1 MRAQQLP
8 CNGRWP
14 VDVDVWHVALDGRR
28 EPDAYRYLDADELAR
43 AGRFRYD
50 VDRHRFA
57 MTRSVLRELL
67 GEYTGAMPASVGFAQ
82 GPYGRPELATRPGE
96 PSTLSFNVS
105 HTGNDALIAVSR
117 TRYVGVDIEV
127 KQRALDW
134 RELAPLVCTAVERAQ
149 IEASSPAAQPDAFLR
164 CWTAKE
170 AILKAIGL
178 GITEGLLCLHV
189 DVEDFAEQQ
198 PVVIEAPRFEAA
210 ARLRFRGL
218 DDLPA
223 CQGCLAWGQD
233 A

>member
-1 MRAQQLP
+1 M
-8 CNGRWP
+8 
-14 VDVDVWHVALDGRR
+14 ALDGVCDS
-28 EPDAYRYLDADELAR
+28 DAYRYLDAEELAR

-50 VDRHRFA
+50 VDRYRFA

-67 GEYTGAMPASVGFAQ
+67 GEYTGVRPASVGFTLGQ
-82 GPYGRPELATRPGE
+82 YGRPELATPLGE
-96 PSTLSFNVS
+96 TPMLSFNVS
-105 HTGNDALIAVSR
+105 HTGGDALIAVSR
-117 TRYVGVDIEV
+117 TRCVGIDIEV

-134 RELAPLVCTAVERAQ
+134 RELAPLVCTAAERAQ
-149 IEASSPAAQPDAFLR
+149 IESLPPEAQRDAFLR

-170 AILKAIGL
+170 AILKTIGL

-189 DVEDFAEQQ
+189 DVEHSAEQQ

-210 ARLRFRGL
+210 ARLRFRWF

-223 CQGCLAWGQD
+223 CQACLAWGQD